1 MDSRCFCP
9 LRRSSR
15 VTRVGA
21 PSDSR
26 YGTSAPSPARKYGG
40 LRFSAVTL
48 ALRPRTALTAV
59 NITPGVAR
67 RGFAPAYEPL
77 GAKATH
83 CHTRY
88 GQCHPRLAND
98 SSWGARF
105 ASIHRARMCRR
116 VVPTVNG
123 VPPPRHCTFLISGQL
138 AYHNVLI
145 CLCSCQFGGVWLYTL
160 VKFTFSH
167 SLTNT
172 LI

>member
-1 MDSRCFCP
+1 M
-9 LRRSSR
+9 
-15 VTRVGA
+15 
-21 PSDSR
+21 
-26 YGTSAPSPARKYGG
+26 
-40 LRFSAVTL
+40 RFSAVTR

-123 VPPPRHCTFLISGQL
+123 VPPSVVPPASRVPPSRHCTFLISGQL
-138 AYHNVLI
+138 AYHTALI
-145 CLCSCQFGGVWLYTL
+145 FMFVPVWRSLRIWLFTSIIYYSKVHIFPFPHEHSNLTLWLFG
-160 VKFTFSH
+160 
-167 SLTNT
+167 
-172 LI
+172 